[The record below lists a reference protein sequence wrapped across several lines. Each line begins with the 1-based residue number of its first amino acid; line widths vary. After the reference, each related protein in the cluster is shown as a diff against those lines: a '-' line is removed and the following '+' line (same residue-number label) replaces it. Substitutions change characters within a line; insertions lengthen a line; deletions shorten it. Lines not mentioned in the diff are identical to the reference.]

1 MDRKQTKDISNFGKA
16 GIVKAVLT
24 LIYVIGVGFT
34 VYYGIKFCMHSTYVA
49 NPDAMLPFMEYE
61 RAFVM
66 MALGCPFMAASTVS
80 VIWAYGLRKTEH
92 AVMLVKGTMEA
103 AGLLTLLL

>member
-1 MDRKQTKDISNFGKA
+1 M
-16 GIVKAVLT
+16 
-24 LIYVIGVGFT
+24 
-34 VYYGIKFCMHSTYVA
+34 

-80 VIWAYGLRKTEH
+80 VIWAYGLSKTEH
-92 AVMLVKGTMEA
+92 AWRKLVLLSLPAAVDALPLLFLVGVLAVMLVKGIMEA
-103 AGLLTLLL
+103 AELLTLLL